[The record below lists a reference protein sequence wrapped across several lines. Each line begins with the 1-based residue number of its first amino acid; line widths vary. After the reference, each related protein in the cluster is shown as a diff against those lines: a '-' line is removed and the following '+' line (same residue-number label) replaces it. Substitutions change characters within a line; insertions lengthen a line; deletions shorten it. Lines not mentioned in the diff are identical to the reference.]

1 MSLREK
7 RVLEPPLEYVR
18 MYVEV
23 IGWVHETQDEDEWTR
38 LSELAEFYLNLS
50 IASCEQEQ

>member
-1 MSLREK
+1 MPLREK
-7 RVLEPPLEYVR
+7 RILEPPLEYVR

-23 IGWVHETQDEDEWTR
+23 MGWVREAQDEDECTR

-50 IASCEQEQ
+50 IASC